1 MATGNLA
8 KEVFLTPP
16 LSIAGCALWLDAAD
30 PSTITG
36 TESVTKVNDKSGNSV
51 NLSNASGYSYPN
63 NTFNGTYPSFFST
76 NGAASASA
84 ANLGYNAAFALTM
97 PFSLFFVGIQTNTG
111 TFGYLCDAAPAS
123 GGANRIYTYTPSFTF
138 STPFGG
144 GVAASTTNFITDI
157 LYVAGTSA
165 SSVFVNGSSYVTGT
179 VGQFTCSGIT
189 VANRFSLNEGFP
201 GHICEVLAFNA
212 GVTTIQRQQIEGY
225 LAWKWGIQR
234 SLVSGHPFA
243 SVSPYQTSKVPY
255 SIGNAVK
262 ATLFGQYVFSS
273 TTIAGC
279 SLWLDGQDPAGTGI
293 RPSYGTSISTWTDK
307 SGNGLNAT
315 NTANYPTYSGSNLI
329 FNGSQRLNLST
340 FIPSSTKNI
349 TIAAVWNCTS
359 AGTSGAFQS
368 IIEQNGSQNGAWWRF
383 MIQGYGFL
391 GRNEY
396 MYGINEYGNNPTP
409 ASGFP
414 TFVVGTSNLSF
425 ITQASSDGT
434 NFTLSNYAYG
444 SLYGTQTYSGAVT
457 IGTTGTVGSN
467 TNGEGFTG
475 TISEIIIFT
484 SGTAVLTTTQRQQV
498 EGYLAWKWGLNSSL
512 PPTHSYYTNSPIYI
526 FPISVTKATTQI
538 WSPLKI
544 SGVQVWLDGADRN
557 SMTLSGLNVTQWN
570 DKSGSNNNGTA
581 VNTPTYASSVNGV
594 ACSSGA
600 YFTLPNG
607 AFPFNDTSY
616 TYFHVFTTTTSGSV
630 NSLFGGG
637 VPGSTRSTVGVRLG
651 TNGASNVIQT
661 YWWSNGIGDLL
672 VTNTY
677 TANAVSIAETW
688 YQTGST
694 RTITLNF
701 GGSATDSPAAPG
713 ARLQANT
720 NNYLGLAWP
729 GDGSLTGY
737 HYEFIV
743 YNTSL
748 SQTQR
753 QQVEGYLAWKWGL
766 RSSLPGGHPYIN
778 FPPSP

>member
-1 MATGNLA
+1 MATVNQA

-16 LSIAGCALWLDAAD
+16 LSIAGCSLWLDAAD

-63 NTFNGTYPSFFST
+63 NTFNRTYPSFFST
-76 NGAASASA
+76 NGADSASA

-123 GGANRIYTYTPSFTF
+123 GGANRIYTYTPSLTF
-138 STPFGG
+138 STPFGS
-144 GVAASTTNFITDI
+144 GVAASTTHFITDI

-225 LAWKWGIQR
+225 LAWKWGLQS

-255 SIGNAVK
+255 SIGNAVN
-262 ATLFGQYVFSS
+262 ATSSSYFYPTAISGCQLWMDAADS
-273 TTIAGC
+273 TTITRSGANITGWNDKANLYTGTATNNPQYNSNPINGLPTIHFDGASSRYVLITANNFNYSTMTYCLVIRWVSGSGGFMGTDTPGNYGRALAVSSPNTQLLLYSQFYTTTVALTAGQPC
-279 SLWLDGQDPAGTGI
+279 ILFGYFNGTSDFTVILNGVKTLFSVAQGTG
-293 RPSYGTSISTWTDK
+293 
-307 SGNGLNAT
+307 
-315 NTANYPTYSGSNLI
+315 NT
-329 FNGSQRLNLST
+329 
-340 FIPSSTKNI
+340 
-349 TIAAVWNCTS
+349 
-359 AGTSGAFQS
+359 
-368 IIEQNGSQNGAWWRF
+368 
-383 MIQGYGFL
+383 
-391 GRNEY
+391 
-396 MYGINEYGNNPTP
+396 
-409 ASGFP
+409 
-414 TFVVGTSNLSF
+414 
-425 ITQASSDGT
+425 
-434 NFTLSNYAYG
+434 
-444 SLYGTQTYSGAVT
+444 
-457 IGTTGTVGSN
+457 N
-467 TNGEGFTG
+467 TNGFNIGLFNPTNGGSHSFDMGEG
-475 TISEIIIFT
+475 IVYNSIL
-484 SGTAVLTTTQRQQV
+484 SDTQRQQV
-498 EGYLAWKWGLNSSL
+498 EGYLAWKWGLTNQL
-512 PPTHSYYTNSPIYI
+512 PSTHPNYTTPYVPFPFPTAVP
-526 FPISVTKATTQI
+526 VATTKT

-544 SGVQVWLDGADRN
+544 SGVQVWLDGADIN

-637 VPGSTRSTVGVRLG
+637 VPGSTRSTVAVRLG

-701 GGSATDSPAAPG
+701 GGSATDSPASPG

-766 RSSLPGGHPYIN
+766 RGSLPGGHPYIN

>member
-1 MATGNLA
+1 MATVNLA

-16 LSIAGCALWLDAAD
+16 LSIAGCSFWLDGAD
-30 PSTITG
+30 PNGTGVVPSNGTSVSTWT
-36 TESVTKVNDKSGNSV
+36 DKSGKGYIATKQTGTIVTSSTGVYFNG
-51 NLSNASGYSYPN
+51 SGYLTAPGLAGSLV
-63 NTFNGTYPSFFST
+63 NTPFVVFCVDAVTGG
-76 NGAASASA
+76 GAQ
-84 ANLGYNAAFALTM
+84 
-97 PFSLFFVGIQTNTG
+97 I
-111 TFGYLCDAAPAS
+111 TFGDLPENNS
-123 GGANRIYTYTPSFTF
+123 GGVYTDY
-138 STPFGG
+138 
-144 GVAASTTNFITDI
+144 NMNI
-157 LYVAGTSA
+157 LYRNQNDFAFSFYNDDLDYTGISG
-165 SSVFVNGSSYVTGT
+165 SGIMRLWSCYLPSGSNRNIRLNGSLIATHTNLTKVKLFVLPSIGAGLAGNYYSGT
-179 VGQFTCSGIT
+179 ISEIIV
-189 VANRFSLNEGFP
+189 FP
-201 GHICEVLAFNA
+201 SDIGLTA
-212 GVTTIQRQQIEGY
+212 IQQVEGY
-225 LAWKWGIQR
+225 LAWKWGLR
-234 SLVSGHPFA
+234 SSLPGTHPFA

-262 ATLFGQYVFSS
+262 ATSSSYFYPTAISGCQLWMDAADS
-273 TTIAGC
+273 TTITRSGANITGWNDKANLYTGTATNSPQYNSNPINGLPTIHFDGASSRYVLITANNFNYSTMTYCLVIRWVSGSGGFMGTDTPGNYGRALAVSSPNTQLLLYSQFYTTSVALTAGQPC
-279 SLWLDGQDPAGTGI
+279 ILFGYFNGTSDFTVILNGVKTLFSVAQGTG
-293 RPSYGTSISTWTDK
+293 
-307 SGNGLNAT
+307 
-315 NTANYPTYSGSNLI
+315 NT
-329 FNGSQRLNLST
+329 
-340 FIPSSTKNI
+340 
-349 TIAAVWNCTS
+349 
-359 AGTSGAFQS
+359 
-368 IIEQNGSQNGAWWRF
+368 
-383 MIQGYGFL
+383 
-391 GRNEY
+391 
-396 MYGINEYGNNPTP
+396 
-409 ASGFP
+409 
-414 TFVVGTSNLSF
+414 
-425 ITQASSDGT
+425 
-434 NFTLSNYAYG
+434 
-444 SLYGTQTYSGAVT
+444 
-457 IGTTGTVGSN
+457 N
-467 TNGEGFTG
+467 TNGFNIGLFNPTNGGSHSFDMGEG
-475 TISEIIIFT
+475 IVYNSI
-484 SGTAVLTTTQRQQV
+484 LTDTQRQQV
-498 EGYLAWKWGLNSSL
+498 EGYLAWKWGLTNQL
-512 PPTHSYYTNSPIYI
+512 PSTHPNYTTPYVPFPFPTAVP
-526 FPISVTKATTQI
+526 VATTKT

-570 DKSGSNNNGTA
+570 DKSGSNNNGTS